1 MKKQKVKVGK
11 PTTTS
16 SLVSVKPSECF
27 ELLKEFFFPTKPQF
41 TKLQFTYPAWAKL
54 QCYINLVGEF
64 EVTGFGR
71 IVDDKIVDVK
81 ILKQTI
87 KTAEVDCDIDS
98 MIEFMRSTPKD
109 QLGQW
114 ILDWHSHVNMG
125 VFKSGT
131 DTANYKAQWEARL
144 QKQFPIM
151 IVNKKQEVLCE
162 NYINPSRQEE
172 IEISVDKSDLT
183 IEEFESIYKQCEEDV
198 TTLCK
203 KELIIKSDTSTRWQ
217 RWYSNDNDNDNDA
230 QSQDYDWGRYYNTGT
245 TWDTPRYNQ
254 PTSKQEE
261 KQSEDYCQSCKTY
274 LTDADEYDRGICDD
288 CWEKMTY
295 TEQIEY
301 LRSRS

>member
-1 MKKQKVKVGK
+1 MKNKRAKADK
-11 PTTTS
+11 PITTSTS
-16 SLVSVKPSECF
+16 SLVSVKPSDCF
-27 ELLKEFFFPTKPQF
+27 DLLKEFFFPTKPQF
-41 TKLQFTYPAWAKL
+41 TKLQFTYPAWTKL
-54 QCYINLVGEF
+54 QCYINLVGGF

-71 IVDDKIVDVK
+71 IVDGKIVDVK

-98 MIEFMRSTPKD
+98 MVEFMRSIPKE

-162 NYINPSRQEE
+162 NYINPSRQTE
-172 IEISVDKSDLT
+172 IEVSIDEPNLT
-183 IEEFESIYKQCEEDV
+183 VEEFESIYRQCEEDV
-198 TTLCK
+198 STLCK
-203 KELIIKSDTSTRWQ
+203 KELVIKSDTLTRWQ
-217 RWYSNDNDNDNDA
+217 RWYDNDA
-230 QSQDYDWGRYYNTGT
+230 QSQDYDWSRYYNTGS
-245 TWDTPRYNQ
+245 TWNIPRYNQ
-254 PTSKQEE
+254 PPSKQEE
-261 KQSEDYCQSCKTY
+261 KNQLDDFCQSCKTY